1 MKTAARDTRSAYEG
15 VRKRPRSRKK
25 DILAA
30 LIIILLLAFVIS
42 GTKIQSVDEY
52 YLTHIDDITPQSA
65 TVTLSIEC
73 KTVLE
78 NLSVLDPALKA
89 GDFVPED
96 GVILPC
102 TRYVLRPG
110 DTVYDIL
117 SRAVRYNTI
126 QMEYQGADKN
136 SFSSVYIKGI
146 NYLYEF
152 SCAFSCGPLSGWMY
166 TVNGI
171 FPQYGCSKYEL
182 SDGDRIEWV
191 YTCDL
196 GRDVGCIWMQNA
208 QNARQTE
215 GQK

>member
-42 GTKIQSVDEY
+42 GTKIQSVDES

-117 SRAVRYNTI
+117 SRAVRYNKI

-146 NYLYEF
+146 NYLYE
-152 SCAFSCGPLSGWMY
+152 FSCGPLSGWMY

-196 GRDVGCIWMQNA
+196 GRDVGCIWMQNE

>member
-1 MKTAARDTRSAYEG
+1 MKTAARETQTAYEG

-89 GDFVPED
+89 GNFVPED

-117 SRAVRYNTI
+117 SRAVRYNKI

-146 NYLYEF
+146 NYLYE
-152 SCAFSCGPLSGWMY
+152 FSCGPLSGWMY

-182 SDGDRIEWV
+182 SDGDRIEWL

-215 GQK
+215 EQK

>member
-1 MKTAARDTRSAYEG
+1 M
-15 VRKRPRSRKK
+15 
-25 DILAA
+25 
-30 LIIILLLAFVIS
+30 LLAYVIS
-42 GTKIQSVDEY
+42 GTRIQSVDEY

-117 SRAVRYNTI
+117 SRAVRYNKI

-146 NYLYEF
+146 NYLYE
-152 SCAFSCGPLSGWMY
+152 FSCGPLSGWMY

-196 GRDVGCIWMQNA
+196 GRDVGCILMQNE

>member
-1 MKTAARDTRSAYEG
+1 MKKAARDTRSAYEG

-117 SRAVRYNTI
+117 SRAVRYNKI

-146 NYLYEF
+146 NYLYE
-152 SCAFSCGPLSGWMY
+152 FSCGPLSGWMY

-196 GRDVGCIWMQNA
+196 GRDVGCIWMQNE

>member
-117 SRAVRYNTI
+117 SRAVRYNKI

-146 NYLYEF
+146 NYLYE
-152 SCAFSCGPLSGWMY
+152 FSCGPLSGWMY

-182 SDGDRIEWV
+182 SDGDRIEWL

-215 GQK
+215 EQK

>member
-1 MKTAARDTRSAYEG
+1 MKTAAREKRSAYEG
-15 VRKRPRSRKK
+15 ARKRPRSRKK

-117 SRAVRYNTI
+117 SRAVRYNKI

-146 NYLYEF
+146 NYLYE
-152 SCAFSCGPLSGWMY
+152 FSCGPLSGWMY

-215 GQK
+215 EQK

>member
-1 MKTAARDTRSAYEG
+1 M
-15 VRKRPRSRKK
+15 
-25 DILAA
+25 
-30 LIIILLLAFVIS
+30 
-42 GTKIQSVDEY
+42 DEY

-89 GDFVPED
+89 GNFVPED

-117 SRAVRYNTI
+117 SRAVRYNKI

-136 SFSSVYIKGI
+136 SFSRV
-146 NYLYEF
+146 
-152 SCAFSCGPLSGWMY
+152 
-166 TVNGI
+166 
-171 FPQYGCSKYEL
+171 
-182 SDGDRIEWV
+182 
-191 YTCDL
+191 
-196 GRDVGCIWMQNA
+196 
-208 QNARQTE
+208 
-215 GQK
+215 

>member
-1 MKTAARDTRSAYEG
+1 MKTAALDTRSAYEG

-117 SRAVRYNTI
+117 SRAVRYNKI

-146 NYLYEF
+146 NYLYE
-152 SCAFSCGPLSGWMY
+152 FSCGPLSGWMY

-215 GQK
+215 EQK

>member
-1 MKTAARDTRSAYEG
+1 MKTAARETQTAHEG

-89 GDFVPED
+89 GNFVPED

-117 SRAVRYNTI
+117 SRAVRYNKI

-146 NYLYEF
+146 NYLYE
-152 SCAFSCGPLSGWMY
+152 FSCGPLSGWMY

-182 SDGDRIEWV
+182 SDGDRIEWL

-196 GRDVGCIWMQNA
+196 GRDVGCIWMQNG

>member
-1 MKTAARDTRSAYEG
+1 MKTAARETQTAHEG

-89 GDFVPED
+89 GNFVPED

-117 SRAVRYNTI
+117 SRAVRYNKI

-152 SCAFSCGPLSGWMY
+152 SCGPLSGWMY

-171 FPQYGCSKYEL
+171 FPQYGCSKYAL

>member
-1 MKTAARDTRSAYEG
+1 MKTAAQDTRSAYEG

-117 SRAVRYNTI
+117 SRAVRYNKI

-146 NYLYEF
+146 NYLYE
-152 SCAFSCGPLSGWMY
+152 FSCGPLSGWMY

>member
-117 SRAVRYNTI
+117 SRAVRYNKI

-146 NYLYEF
+146 NYLYE
-152 SCAFSCGPLSGWMY
+152 FSCGPLSGWMY

-196 GRDVGCIWMQNA
+196 GRDVGCIWMKNT

-215 GQK
+215 EQK

>member
-1 MKTAARDTRSAYEG
+1 MKTAAQEKRSAYEG
-15 VRKRPRSRKK
+15 ARKRPRSRKK

-73 KTVLE
+73 KTVLD
-78 NLSVLDPALKA
+78 NLSMLDPALKA

-117 SRAVRYNTI
+117 SRAVRYNKI

-152 SCAFSCGPLSGWMY
+152 SCGPLSGWMY
-166 TVNGI
+166 AVNGV

-182 SDGDRIEWV
+182 SDGDRIEWM

-196 GRDVGCIWMQNA
+196 GRDVGCIWMQNE
-208 QNARQTE
+208 QNARKTE
-215 GQK
+215 EQK

>member
-1 MKTAARDTRSAYEG
+1 MKKAARDTRSAYEG

-89 GDFVPED
+89 GNFVPED

-117 SRAVRYNTI
+117 SRAVRYNKI

-146 NYLYEF
+146 NYLYE
-152 SCAFSCGPLSGWMY
+152 FSCGPLSGWMY

-196 GRDVGCIWMQNA
+196 GRDVGCIWMQNT